1 MTRISVFRSAIPV
14 LVLVLVLCSP
24 VVGAQTIQ
32 EETLQRMQ
40 QQIRNDKFDHVLP
53 QAMRDNDVDMWI
65 HVIRDRN
72 PDPIA
77 RNLGGE
83 FGVFVF
89 TDRGGERIERAILGG
104 TDETLWGDE
113 AYDLFV
119 GEEGIE
125 GDPGWQNVVG
135 DFVAERDPER
145 IAVNFAKQNPLADG
159 ISHTDYE
166 TLAAALGETYASR
179 IVSAEGVIGDFLAGI
194 VVGEIALAGYFG
206 MLTMQTLDEE
216 FAKIEPGV
224 TRLEELDGNV
234 FVRDPDGNE
243 DNNNEYVLQRGD
255 LITILNGA
263 GEGYFVADLGGNGY
277 VLREGE
283 TEAPARVQRIWNH
296 AMQVREILRANIRI
310 GPTAG
315 ETLALLAARIEE
327 AGFLYIDRDQY
338 DPSLDPTKTQVHL
351 DLHAQGRRDMDAP
364 RISPLGGDWQRDMK
378 LPLFHSFTL
387 EYMVHMPVPEW
398 GPGKHLYIAF
408 HDGAIVTPRGVE
420 FPYPPDPGIRIIR

>member
-1 MTRISVFRSAIPV
+1 MTARRSAV
-14 LVLVLVLCSP
+14 LALVSLLCASALP
-24 VVGAQTIQ
+24 AQTIQ
-32 EETLQRMQ
+32 DETLRRMQ

-53 QAMRDNDVDMWI
+53 KAMRDNGVDMWI
-65 HVIRDRN
+65 HTIRARN

-83 FGVFVF
+83 SGVFVF
-89 TDRGGERIERAILGG
+89 TDRGGGRIERAILGG
-104 TDETLWGDE
+104 TDEALWRDE

-145 IAVNFAKQNPLADG
+145 IAVNFSKQNPVADG
-159 ISHTDYE
+159 ISHTDFE
-166 TLAAALGETYASR
+166 TLAAALGEKYASR

-224 TRLEELDGNV
+224 TRLQELDGNV

-255 LITILNGA
+255 IVTILNGA

-277 VLREGE
+277 VLQEGE
-283 TEAPARVQRIWNH
+283 TELPPRVQRIWDH

-315 ETLALLAARIEE
+315 ETLSLLAGKIEE

-338 DPSLDPTKTQVHL
+338 DPTLDPTKTQVHL

-364 RISPLGGDWQRDMK
+364 RISPLGGDWQREMK

-408 HDGAIVTPRGVE
+408 HDGAIVTPRGIE
-420 FPYPPDPGIRIIR
+420 FPYPPDPGMRLIR

>member
-14 LVLVLVLCSP
+14 VVLFLCSP
-24 VVGAQTIQ
+24 GIGAQTIR

-40 QQIRNDKFDHVLP
+40 QQIRNDKLDHVLP
-53 QAMRDNDVDMWI
+53 RAMRDNGVDMWI

-83 FGVFVF
+83 SGVFVF
-89 TDRGGERIERAILGG
+89 TDRGEDRIERAILGG
-104 TDETLWGDE
+104 TDEALWGDE

-125 GDPGWQNVVG
+125 GDPGWQTVVG

-145 IAVNFAKQNPLADG
+145 IAVNFSKQNPVADG
-159 ISHTDYE
+159 ISRTDYE
-166 TLAAALGETYASR
+166 ALVTALGEKYASR

-194 VVGEIALAGYFG
+194 VGGEIALAGYFG

-255 LITILNGA
+255 VVTILNGA
-263 GEGYFVADLGGNGY
+263 GEGYFVADLGGNAY
-277 VLREGE
+277 LLKEGE
-283 TEAPARVQRIWNH
+283 TEAPARVQRIWDH

-315 ETLALLAARIEE
+315 ETLALLAGKIEE

-338 DPSLDPTKTQVHL
+338 DASLDPTKTQVHL

-364 RISPLGGDWQRDMK
+364 RISPLGADWQRDMK

-408 HDGAIVTPRGVE
+408 HDGAIVTPRGIE